1 MLIVDTLGQKCPAPL
16 IATKRALKECDAGD
30 SFQVITDNKTSF
42 DNVCRYLRDNKTEY
56 TCLASDSTW
65 TITVRKVEAEVIS
78 SPAEDYCLTEIPH
91 FRKGDYIIAF
101 SSDTM
106 GEGDEVLG
114 RKLMLNFIKSVR
126 DLDDLPGSMVFY
138 NRGVMLGIE
147 GSETSDNL
155 NFISQMGVKLFFC
168 ATCIEHYRPGKINGA
183 AILSN
188 MFEIAQAM
196 ASSSNVIKP

>member
-1 MLIVDTLGQKCPAPL
+1 MQIVDTSGQKCPAPL
-16 IATKRALKECDAGD
+16 IATKRALKECAAGE
-30 SFQVITDNKTSF
+30 SFQVITDNLTSF
-42 DNVCRYLRDNKTEY
+42 ENVCRYLTDNKTEY
-56 TCLASDSTW
+56 TYLVSDGRW

-78 SPAEDYCLTEIPH
+78 SPTEDYCMTEIPH

-106 GEGDEVLG
+106 GQGDEVLG
-114 RKLMLNFIKSVR
+114 RKLILNFIKAVR
-126 DLDDLPGSMVFY
+126 DLDELPGRMVFY

-147 GSETSDNL
+147 GTETSDNL
-155 NFISQMGVKLFFC
+155 NVISQMGVKLLFC
-168 ATCIEHYRPGKINGA
+168 ATCIEHYRPGNITGA

-196 ASSSNVIKP
+196 ASASNVIKP